1 MLPQLPSPALDEEP
15 LLRRPLLVQQDDDA
29 PARGDTN
36 KPALRR
42 PRQYTHY
49 SSSRSIL
56 IRLPN
61 DRLVKVTQ
69 GDEDEDDSD
78 DDDADDGGKGREG
91 RLQTSVLQFGACG
104 LRVCGHNVW
113 WGGLSTATKL
123 IWAYYFFNW
132 VIIFLAL
139 AVCKSTRQRG
149 RLIAAS

>member
-15 LLRRPLLVQQDDDA
+15 LLRRPLLVQQQDDDA
-29 PARGDTN
+29 PARGNTN

-49 SSSRSIL
+49 SSSSRSIL

-132 VIIFLAL
+132 TIIFLAL
-139 AVCKSTRQRG
+139 AVCKSTQHKEG
-149 RLIAAS
+149 